1 MPKLRCEL
9 CFDALQ
15 APSRAPKFYLE
26 KILAKTEVSL
36 RQPLAIT
43 RFVCH
48 VTNMTLQHTPRGGS
62 VMCVPRQVALPQ
74 GGIMYGDRD
83 NNTCAI
89 PTCDPGGGQTPMRET
104 HLLGI

>member
-1 MPKLRCEL
+1 MWTQDYIGSLKNFSGKNFR
-9 CFDALQ
+9 
-15 APSRAPKFYLE
+15 
-26 KILAKTEVSL
+26 KTETL

-43 RFVCH
+43 HFVCH

-89 PTCDPGGGQTPMRET
+89 PTYDPGGGNTPMRER
-104 HLLGI
+104 HLTGT